1 MAVIIRLQ
9 NLPLE
14 ARSVDI
20 RKFFDKLLIPD
31 GGVHIIGGEKGDA
44 FIAFQSDEDARIAMS
59 RNGFY
64 LCNAQVRLFL
74 SSKQEMQ
81 TVIAAA
87 RNQHIQPIKPNV
99 PVNQV
104 IPQPQ
109 HKPDVS
115 KNTSSNDLLSSLSKF
130 ISSNKTT
137 IPQANSN
144 NGTSFQNTNIS
155 NNYSSSNNTEKFVY
169 DQINFSG
176 VKQPLISIPPPSNHS
191 QSIVNENLSKPP
203 PEKLTINTDALA
215 PLLNDI
221 LLKTNKVNSQISP
234 KENKNKTNNQSIS
247 IDQILSLL
255 QAHKNT
261 GNSSEQ
267 NDSSQK
273 DQHSFVHESQSYQNT
288 NRNMNKGSQSWN
300 SRENSNTTNSNY
312 PEDFSKSYNN
322 EKDNKY
328 DSYQSGSSNYQ
339 TKSYSNFNPSFKR
352 KSEEQSSNYNNR
364 TSSTNVSSSE
374 NDRQSKYQR
383 TGPPFNSNTSNTPV
397 TLDPIIKVKNFNTNC
412 SYKDIRTF
420 LQGIQIDHDGIKLL
434 SDSNGNRN
442 GMAFVKLM
450 TITDLKKALCRNGQF
465 YEEKTI
471 SVTQSNEAEF
481 NQGFVALPSS
491 NFLNKHPSINQAL
504 QNNYNN
510 GRSNNDSNGFR
521 SNNGDQ
527 NNKPV
532 ENDGSGFYLKIYGLP
547 AGFDESELKNMFNNV
562 NFISIFTSQPTP
574 VTSTTLTNG
583 NQEQTTVLKAKKICV
598 VETQLD
604 LEKALTRQNER
615 VGKSKLQI
623 FQMNKIEFDREMS
636 YLNKHQNHNAN
647 KNNNNL
653 NGNSNGDK
661 NYKSYNSAE
670 GESSEYASQKYPI
683 SDDLYIYMSGVP
695 FSAKSLDVRAFF
707 QPINVVEAN
716 IINDLQTLKP
726 TGECCCQLNNKH
738 DRDQAL
744 EKSDQLF
751 RNRVVKIKPLTY
763 VEYQQ
768 YISLQDKIK
777 EQLGKRKNAILPTPL
792 LPLPNVGAPSLMGN
806 SPPNFNNKY
815 QQNDKRNNYNNNNS
829 INNNNNNNANNSSQ
843 RKTFNNQTQSKPSL
857 IDLPPLPPELQKYR
871 SSLVLLSNVSFDASR
886 EDILDLLK
894 EFSPIEQTLKIRH
907 DEMGQPTGDA
917 IVACTGSDDALRACT
932 ELNNVWFMGLE
943 IKTALVSS

>member
-64 LCNAQVRLFL
+64 LCNAQVKLFL

-87 RNQHIQPIKPNV
+87 RNQHIQAVKPII
-99 PVNQV
+99 PVSQ
-104 IPQPQ
+104 PPPQ
-109 HKPDVS
+109 HKPIQS
-115 KNTSSNDLLSSLSKF
+115 ELIKNSNSNELLSSLSKF
-130 ISSNKTT
+130 ISSNKTN
-137 IPQANSN
+137 PQNNSN
-144 NGTSFQNTNIS
+144 NGASYQNNTNNNS
-155 NNYSSSNNTEKFVY
+155 NVYSSSSNNTEKSVY

-176 VKQPLISIPPPSNHS
+176 AKQPLISIPPPTNAPPTIAKHFET
-191 QSIVNENLSKPP
+191 ENLSKPP
-203 PEKLTINTDALA
+203 PAKLTINTDALA

-221 LLKTNKVNSQISP
+221 LLKTNKSNNQISP
-234 KENKNKTNNQSIS
+234 NNSNNNNSSNNQSIS

-261 GNSSEQ
+261 GNTAEA
-267 NDSSQK
+267 NHVANPQK
-273 DQHSFVHESQSYQNT
+273 DHSKEHESQSFHT
-288 NRNMNKGSQSWN
+288 MNRDTNKGSQSWN
-300 SRENSNTTNSNY
+300 SRENSNSLKSSSY
-312 PEDFSKSYNN
+312 SDDYQKSYNH

-328 DSYQSGSSNYQ
+328 DSYQSSNSNYQ
-339 TKSYSNFNPSFKR
+339 NKSSYTSFNPAFKR
-352 KSEEQSSNYNNR
+352 KNEDVQNNYNNR
-364 TSSTNVSSSE
+364 SSSTTPNSNSE
-374 NDRQSKYQR
+374 SDRQSKYQR
-383 TGPPFNSNTSNTPV
+383 TVPPFSSSTSNAPV

-471 SVTQSNEAEF
+471 SVTQSNEADF
-481 NQGFVALPSS
+481 SQGLMPSQSSGFS
-491 NFLNKHPSINQAL
+491 NSNKQSNSNQAH

-510 GRSNNDSNGFR
+510 GRFNNDGNGFK
-521 SNNGDQ
+521 SNYGDQ
-527 NNKPV
+527 NNKPN
-532 ENDGSGFYLKIYGLP
+532 ESEGNGFFLKIYGLP
-547 AGFDESELKNMFNNV
+547 AGFDETELKSMFNNV
-562 NFISIFTSQPTP
+562 NFVSIFTSQPTP
-574 VTSTTLTNG
+574 ITSTTLNNG

-636 YLNKHQNHNAN
+636 YLNKNQTNSNNNSNNNSSNGN
-647 KNNNNL
+647 KNF
-653 NGNSNGDK
+653 
-661 NYKSYNSAE
+661 KSYNSVE
-670 GESSEYASQKYPI
+670 NDSSENGSHQYPI

-695 FSAKSLDVRAFF
+695 FSAKSLDVRTFF
-707 QPINVVEAN
+707 QPINIVDAN
-716 IINDLQTLKP
+716 IIHDLQTLKP
-726 TGECCCQLNNKH
+726 TGECCCQLNNKQE
-738 DRDQAL
+738 RDKAL

-777 EQLGKRKNAILPTPL
+777 EQLSKRKNAILPTPL

-806 SPPNFNNKY
+806 NVSNFNNKY
-815 QQNDKRNNYNNNNS
+815 QTTEKRNNYSNNGQHKS
-829 INNNNNNNANNSSQ
+829 FS
-843 RKTFNNQTQSKPSL
+843 NQTQSKPSL

-894 EFSPIEQTLKIRH
+894 DFSPIEQTLKIRH

-917 IVACTGSDDALRACT
+917 IVACTTSEDALRACT
-932 ELNNVWFMGLE
+932 ELNSGWFMGLE